1 MPKKSGRPTVG
12 LNLTPE
18 LPEVVSRDF
27 NLFYTPQPEPLPA
40 GVKEFASAL
49 ENFVNTGG
57 TKAVISSE
65 LEDKKINS
73 AQAQQDYLE
82 NKLAFKDA
90 IKAGKIE
97 ATGNPY
103 YLDKY
108 KELTLN
114 SFASEFSAKLGD
126 AYETQKIKE
135 NITPNSFDN
144 FYKNQLG
151 GFIKDKGLSAF
162 NPLDLEKGFFKETTA
177 FRNQFEQNHRAGQ
190 LKIFREKVNEK
201 IANKVGAVINQFSK
215 LEDDAFAESGAGYNK
230 YNLMADG
237 INALISEMVDVNGD
251 GREIVDVVFE
261 GLKKWTSETK
271 DYKLAKTIISEL
283 PDKLLAG
290 TNSFEN
296 IERIK
301 SEKEKLF
308 TTLIEKN
315 AERVSKSNQLN
326 KGQREQVLLETYNY
340 LTEET
345 AKNPDFDVT
354 GWSNQKGRT
363 GSEKQGAADFLKDQT
378 FDRGNTDNPEVI
390 RKLDKLIDEGKH
402 EVATQYTREQYQQGN
417 LRFDTK
423 NKYLGEYI
431 SDAINGKYDAAL
443 QNKIIKTNLTAIEKI
458 ISDGKGGDNSI
469 EAQEFKIIVTTK
481 LRSWYK
487 HNSANYKN
495 QYELDNALEAEYI
508 QIRTNL
514 KNLGRY
520 TSLFG
525 KLDDSLSIGAGKNLV
540 ENADIAIA
548 ENKKQQELAKEKIR
562 QENKNLKDD
571 DFQKLY
577 NEKQKEKKKFYANPE
592 EAKKAKEREEKEKEL
607 QGLRDF
613 NAWKERPIGE
623 RLKEAF
629 DINANR
635 PKKPKEPNDKK

>member
-1 MPKKSGRPTVG
+1 MAKKSGRPSVG

-49 ENFVNTGG
+49 DNFVNTGG

-65 LEDKKINS
+65 LEDKKVNS
-73 AQAQQDYLE
+73 AQAQQDFLE

-90 IKAGKIE
+90 VKAGKID

-151 GFIKDKGLSAF
+151 GFIKEKGLSTF
-162 NPLDLEKGFFKETTA
+162 NPLDLEKGFFKETSA
-177 FRNQFEQNHRAGQ
+177 YRNQLEQNHRASQ
-190 LKIFREKVNEK
+190 LVFFRNKVNEK

-230 YNLMADG
+230 YNLMADS

-251 GREIVDVVFE
+251 GREVVDVVFE

-271 DYKLAKTIISEL
+271 DFKLAKTIISEL

-315 AERVSKSNQLN
+315 ADRVSKSNQLN

-340 LTEET
+340 LAEET
-345 AKNPDFDVT
+345 AKNPDFDVD

-363 GSEKQGAADFLKDQT
+363 GSEKQGAADFQKDQL
-378 FDRGNTDNPEVI
+378 FDRGNTDNPTVI
-390 RKLDKLIDEGKH
+390 KKIDDLIISGKFDE
-402 EVATQYTREQYQQGN
+402 AYNYTREQFQQGN
-417 LRFDTK
+417 LKAPTK
-423 NKYLGEYI
+423 DRYLGEYI
-431 SDAINGKYDAAL
+431 RDAQSGKYEAVL
-443 QNKIIKTNLTAIEKI
+443 QNSFVRNDLARISKIIANE
-458 ISDGKGGDNSI
+458 KGGGSALDASD
-469 EAQEFKIIVTTK
+469 FSDYVTKK
-481 LRSWYK
+481 LRSWYRD
-487 HNSANYKN
+487 NSMNYKN
-495 QYELDNALEAEYI
+495 QSDLDDAIEKKYLDLINNY
-508 QIRTNL
+508 RKVRDNDT
-514 KNLGRY
+514 
-520 TSLFG
+520 LFG
-525 KLDDSLSIGAGKNLV
+525 KINETTRGGDGNIV
-540 ENADIAIA
+540 ENIDKAI
-548 ENKKQQELAKEKIR
+548 EQKKIEEQQLKEKIR

-571 DFQKLY
+571 EIQKIY
-577 NEKQKEKKKFYANPE
+577 NDNQKEKKKFYASPEEAKKAKE
-592 EAKKAKEREEKEKEL
+592 EAKKAKEREERL
-607 QGLRDF
+607 SG
-613 NAWKERPIGE
+613 
-623 RLKEAF
+623 LKEF
-629 DINANR
+629 DKSMSKPFSEILKDSFDFT
-635 PKKPKEPNDKK
+635 PKPTPDK